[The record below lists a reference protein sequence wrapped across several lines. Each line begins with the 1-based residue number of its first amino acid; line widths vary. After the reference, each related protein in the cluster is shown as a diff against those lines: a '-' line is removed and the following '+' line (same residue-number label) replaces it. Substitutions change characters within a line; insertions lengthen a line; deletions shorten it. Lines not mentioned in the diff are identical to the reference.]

1 MLGALATLFAFG
13 DEIAAALEPILKS
26 AKEFYETHMPALKV
40 AFDKTVEVV
49 GSIVSFVTDTF
60 ESVFGEGSSI
70 YLGIAAIAAILFPS
84 TLTFLLGAGVG
95 TIKFALNLVKVAFSA
110 MQLFLSG
117 SLAPKIISSFGGAL
131 KGAKNLIIAAA
142 NGVKTAFIAMRV
154 FMVSSLAPA
163 ITSAFGG
170 ALAGAKNLWII
181 AATKIKTAF
190 VAMKSFMLLQLA
202 PAITS
207 SFGGALAGAKNLWI
221 IAITKVGTAFTAM
234 KFFMVSQLAPA
245 IMSAF
250 GGVAGPAG
258 KAGNAILAGAKAIGA
273 AFTAMRLYMTATLA
287 PTLLAVMGPIAVP
300 LALVVAA
307 VAAAVAVFVSIK
319 AGIDEF
325 KESLA
330 SGDSMLE
337 SIIDGVATAFLT
349 LTTLPITLI
358 KDFAAWTLEKL
369 GFEGIAAKLKEF
381 NFVDFIKDGITTL
394 VDKIMGFIGGL
405 FEFDLGGFFAK
416 ISNIGAVMLN
426 YIKAIASGAKA
437 ALLAVA
443 PGGKSPTEAYN
454 EAFAESMAGSEIKM
468 EEKRQAKIKTAELD
482 ALDKEKEV
490 LAQRADKGR
499 GGSTIVD
506 ASNTTTSTAT
516 NSYTTTVLA
525 VDHGDETAAAI
536 SYTLPARHRSDIRLK
551 EDISLVGES
560 PSGIDIYEYKY
571 KGEDGIY
578 QGVMAQEVPWASIV
592 EEDGYLSVDYS
603 KLDVEFKKLS

>member
-1 MLGALATLFAFG
+1 M
-13 DEIAAALEPILKS
+13 
-26 AKEFYETHMPALKV
+26 
-40 AFDKTVEVV
+40 
-49 GSIVSFVTDTF
+49 
-60 ESVFGEGSSI
+60 
-70 YLGIAAIAAILFPS
+70 
-84 TLTFLLGAGVG
+84 
-95 TIKFALNLVKVAFSA
+95 
-110 MQLFLSG
+110 
-117 SLAPKIISSFGGAL
+117 
-131 KGAKNLIIAAA
+131 
-142 NGVKTAFIAMRV
+142 TA
-154 FMVSSLAPA
+154 
-163 ITSAFGG
+163 
-170 ALAGAKNLWII
+170 
-181 AATKIKTAF
+181 
-190 VAMKSFMLLQLA
+190 
-202 PAITS
+202 
-207 SFGGALAGAKNLWI
+207 
-221 IAITKVGTAFTAM
+221 
-234 KFFMVSQLAPA
+234 QLAPA
-245 IMSAF
+245 IMSTFSAA
-250 GGVAGPAG
+250 GGAAG

-287 PTLLAVMGPIAVP
+287 PTLLAVMGPIAIP

-307 VAAAVAVFVSIK
+307 VAAAVAIFVSIK

-330 SGDSMLE
+330 SGDTMLE

-468 EEKRQAKIKTAELD
+468 EAKQQAKIKSAELD

-506 ASNTTTSTAT
+506 ASNTTTSTAN
-516 NSYTTTVLA
+516 NSYSTTTLS
-525 VDHGDETAAAI
+525 VDHGDETQA
-536 SYTLPARHRSDIRLK
+536 TLGRVVKPGGRSDIRLK
-551 EDISLVGES
+551 EDIKLIGKS
-560 PSGIDIYEYKY
+560 PSDINIYEFKY
-571 KGEDGIY
+571 IGEEGKY
-578 QGVMAQEVPWASIV
+578 EGVMAQEVPWASSIA
-592 EEDGYLSVDYS
+592 DNGFLWVDYS
-603 KLDVEFKKLS
+603 KLDVDFIKLS

>member
-1 MLGALATLFAFG
+1 MFAGMNVKESLSGKLGLVLMLGALATLFEFG
-13 DEIAAALEPILKS
+13 DEIAAALEPILES
-26 AKEFYETHMPALKV
+26 AKAFYDEHMPALKV
-40 AFDKTVEVV
+40 ALNKTVEVV
-49 GSIVSFVTDTF
+49 GSIVTFVTDTF
-60 ESVFGEGSSI
+60 ESVFGEGSSV

-95 TIKFALNLVKVAFSA
+95 TIKFALTAVKTAFSA

-181 AATKIKTAF
+181 A
-190 VAMKSFMLLQLA
+190 V
-202 PAITS
+202 
-207 SFGGALAGAKNLWI
+207 
-221 IAITKVGTAFTAM
+221 TKVGTAFTAM

-287 PTLLAVMGPIAVP
+287 PTLLAVMGPIAIP

-307 VAAAVAVFVSIK
+307 VAAAVAIFVSIK

-330 SGDSMLE
+330 SGDTMLE

-416 ISNIGAVMLN
+416 ISNIGEVMLN

-437 ALLAVA
+437 ALLAIA

-454 EAFAESMAGSEIKM
+454 EAFADSMTGSEVKM

-482 ALDKEKEV
+482 ALDKEKE
-490 LAQRADKGR
+490 AAEFDRFGKR
-499 GGSTIVD
+499 GGGQTIVD
-506 ASNTTTSTAT
+506 ASQTTTSTAN
-516 NSYTTTVLA
+516 NSYSTTELK
-525 VDHGDETAAAI
+525 VDHSDETQE
-536 SYTLPARHRSDIRLK
+536 TLNRFGRR
-551 EDISLVGES
+551 G
-560 PSGIDIYEYKY
+560 GN
-571 KGEDGIY
+571 
-578 QGVMAQEVPWASIV
+578 
-592 EEDGYLSVDYS
+592 
-603 KLDVEFKKLS
+603 